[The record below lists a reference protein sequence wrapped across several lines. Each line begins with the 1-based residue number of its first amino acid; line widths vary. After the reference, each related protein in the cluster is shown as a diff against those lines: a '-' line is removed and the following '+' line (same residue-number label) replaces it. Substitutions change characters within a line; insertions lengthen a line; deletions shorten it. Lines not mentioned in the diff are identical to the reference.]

1 MVPFEFLEPGVVKLT
16 IPDTGWELSDR
27 KAFALALTRSCASG
41 PTGLILESNTRAVTE
56 AGPNHMLDLLDQL
69 RESITCIGVITSSGI
84 LELTVMALRAALGV
98 RGIHLP
104 IVSSPEGDVVL
115 QAVLDHTRA
124 RRESL
129 TEPSFA
135 PPARA

>member
-27 KAFALALTRSCASG
+27 KAFALAVTRSCASG

-69 RESITCIGVITSSGI
+69 RESITCIGAEFTCPSSRR
-84 LELTVMALRAALGV
+84 LKATWCCERCWTTRERAA
-98 RGIHLP
+98 RA
-104 IVSSPEGDVVL
+104 SPS
-115 QAVLDHTRA
+115 RA
-124 RRESL
+124 SRHPHGPEAR
-129 TEPSFA
+129 SF
-135 PPARA
+135 